1 MQDCSIL
8 SPAPGAWP
16 HTLRTGAFSA
26 NEDDLL
32 WVAAAAAR
40 TNRDT
45 IRWKEVGE
53 VFCRAGYMRTVPM
66 LRNRFRRMTIERKP
80 RKPGKAMQTCRIC
93 GLQRA
98 GHTCRGVWVGAR
110 RPTEGAEER
119 NVTPTPTLTIVEQ
132 SPAPADVPLPPP
144 AACPPKPPPSVD
156 PALDP
161 ALFFGPKCPMLEILL
176 EDL

>member
-8 SPAPGAWP
+8 SPASGAWP

-32 WVAAAAAR
+32 WVAAASAR
-40 TNRDT
+40 TDRDT
-45 IRWKEVGE
+45 ICWKEVE
-53 VFCRAGYMRTVPM
+53 EIFHRAGYMRTVAM
-66 LRNRFRRMTIERKP
+66 LRNRFRRMTVERKP
-80 RKPGKAMQTCRIC
+80 RKPGKAMNTCRIC

-98 GHTCRGVWVGAR
+98 GHTCRGVWVGAA
-110 RPTEGAEER
+110 RPSEGGEQR
-119 NVTPTPTLTIVEQ
+119 NVKPTPALTTVEQ

-144 AACPPKPPPSVD
+144 PACPPKPPPSVD
-156 PALDP
+156 PDLDP
-161 ALFFGPKCPMLEILL
+161 ALFFGPKCPMLEIIL

>member
-8 SPAPGAWP
+8 SPGSGASP

-40 TNRDT
+40 TNKDT
-45 IRWKEVGE
+45 IRWKEVGD

-98 GHTCRGVWVGAR
+98 GHTCRGVWVGAP
-110 RPTEGAEER
+110 RPTEGGEER
-119 NVTPTPTLTIVEQ
+119 NVTPAPTLTTVEQ

-144 AACPPKPPPSVD
+144 PACPPKPPPSVD

-161 ALFFGPKCPMLEILL
+161 ALFFGPECPMLEILL